1 MPRHSGS
8 TMVGGKKHAK
18 SSPRQT
24 STRRSTR
31 LQAKNSDKHNE
42 SSDVEHTQDC
52 TTRDESPPWLGI
64 EGSRLPSDDD
74 SIHGDS
80 HMSSSSEDEAAG
92 EEDND
97 PTPDLS
103 DLEAPANSQAAR
115 ARSPRWQSWQD
126 RYLVQAVDQT
136 RPFLLDPSE
145 REEGW
150 NETAAVLL
158 RDSRAVG
165 PRSIV
170 DRTGSACKNRFMK
183 LMKEHKKGETESRMK
198 TGAVEEISG
207 HIKLMTA
214 LQAIMDDHAELAK
227 ESSSQSKKADM
238 EEKAGKELRDAAM
251 KGLARSEGLIDVS
264 QLDSASVREKQ
275 GQRKRARRPLSPA
288 KHQNRARS
296 SDDASSDV
304 EPLPKRRRKNQAIHD
319 VLQHRNDEDAKRL
332 KDARKHSDQQHN
344 ELLRT
349 QNETLHVLVNL
360 TNEIKGLREDNRAR
374 RDVGESSR
382 TTELLAELV
391 AKKF

>member
-1 MPRHSGS
+1 MAHGKRRTKNTPLQTRTHRSIWLQTKNNGS
-8 TMVGGKKHAK
+8 HDE
-18 SSPRQT
+18 
-24 STRRSTR
+24 RS
-31 LQAKNSDKHNE
+31 N
-42 SSDVEHTQDC
+42 VEPVQDSA
-52 TTRDESPPWLGI
+52 TRDESPPWLGM
-64 EGSRLPSDDD
+64 EGSQLPSDDD

-80 HMSSSSEDEAAG
+80 HKSSSEATE

-103 DLEAPANSQAAR
+103 DLEAPANAQAVR

-136 RPFLLDPSE
+136 RPFLLDASE
-145 REEGW
+145 REGGW

-158 RDSRAVG
+158 RDSHTAG

-183 LMKEHKKGETESRMK
+183 LMKEHKKGETELRMK
-198 TGAVEEISG
+198 TGAVEEISD
-207 HIKLMTA
+207 HIKLLTA

-227 ESSSQSKKADM
+227 ESSSQSKKKADM
-238 EEKAGKELRDAAM
+238 EQKAGKELRDAAM

-264 QLDSASVREKQ
+264 QLDGASVREKQ

-288 KHQNRARS
+288 KHHNRAQS

-304 EPLPKRRRKNQAIHD
+304 ELLPKRRRNNQAIHD
-319 VLQHRNDEDAKRL
+319 VLQRRNDEDTKRL
-332 KDARKHSDQQHN
+332 RDARKHHDQQHN
-344 ELLRT
+344 ELLHA
-349 QNETLHVLVNL
+349 QNETLHVLLNL

-374 RDVGESSR
+374 RDAGESSR
-382 TTELLAELV
+382 TTELLVELV